1 MEFLKQFFL
10 AHPRLSSWI
19 ILALGMEAVLL
30 WSARDV
36 GLPLAGW
43 VTLTLATLGVAA
55 LAVWIIH
62 WEEDDAPSDE
72 A

>member
-1 MEFLKQFFL
+1 MKKFLWE
-10 AHPRLSSWI
+10 HPRLVTWAV
-19 ILALGMEAVLL
+19 LALGMEVVLI

-43 VTLTLATLGVAA
+43 ITLTVATLGVAA

-62 WEEDDAPSDE
+62 WEEDEDSTS
-72 A
+72 

>member
-1 MEFLKQFFL
+1 MGKLKQLFL
-10 AHPRLSSWI
+10 AHPRLVTWI
-19 ILALGMEAVLL
+19 VLAVGMEVVLL

-55 LAVWIIH
+55 LAVWIIY
-62 WEEDDAPSDE
+62 WDDDSAAE
-72 A
+72 G

>member
-1 MEFLKQFFL
+1 MDALKRFFL
-10 AHPRLSSWI
+10 AHPRLSYWLL
-19 ILALGMEAVLL
+19 LAIGMEAVLL

-55 LAVWIIH
+55 LAVWIIS
-62 WEEDDAPSDE
+62 WEDDASE
-72 A
+72 EE